1 MNIQE
6 RINYFR
12 QHWFVKNLAI
22 LQIGNFGNTFIQGL
36 TGIIIARLLQPELF
50 GVYAISFSLA
60 GLLVMVVSFGI
71 QDTGA
76 AIVGGTYAQENH
88 QGTKE
93 AFLFL
98 GRIAFI
104 IAVLSVV
111 AVLVAPTLAEKIYH
125 NSRIGWYA
133 GILVMASF
141 ILVKVSGEKPPL
153 FSISKSA
160 GVAET

>member
-1 MNIQE
+1 MRRYIKD

-22 LQIGNFGNTFIQGL
+22 LQIGNFSNTFIQGL

-50 GVYAISFSLA
+50 GIYAISFSLA
-60 GLLVMVVSFGI
+60 GLLVLVVSFGI

-76 AIVGGTYAQENH
+76 TIVGGTYARENH

-104 IAVLSVV
+104 IAVLSVI
-111 AVLVAPTLAEKIYH
+111 AI
-125 NSRIGWYA
+125 
-133 GILVMASF
+133 
-141 ILVKVSGEKPPL
+141 
-153 FSISKSA
+153 
-160 GVAET
+160 